1 MTIIRRMLLLC
12 LFAALLCSA
21 AFTETAIIDLEN
33 TENSENFLGF
43 CKLPDG
49 RVLFAGFREGS
60 YPGEGGDED
69 SKARLLCLNT
79 DMTVSWEYLDKTND
93 GFTDVAV
100 TKDNTIAAL
109 YDGGVRFFT
118 LDGEPLDKRLYLQP
132 TLGFYDVTPLGVM
145 ACHRTGDNELANYLE
160 LLDWNGSV
168 LFRVD
173 EPESMWVG
181 SGPIEEE
188 DSLVLF
194 GQAAGEPTEAPAKVV
209 KIDSKGSKV
218 WETLLPFLSEE
229 REQTGIT
236 AGTKTSDGGYLGILW
251 DCVAVP
257 GKETMESHYT
267 LVKFDAEGNV
277 AWSRTPDYD
286 TWLAVEY
293 NGKYVIQGWDY
304 DHEANQGIYVY
315 QWYDTEGND
324 LGKTEYRLREEDL
337 PNHVDRDNWDASVEN
352 LIPMEKGLWQRFV
365 FWELDDD
372 EVAPASFAQD
382 TVLAP
387 VPEL

>member
-1 MTIIRRMLLLC
+1 MKTIRRMLLLC
-12 LFAALLCSA
+12 LCAALLCSA
-21 AFTETAIIDLEN
+21 AFAETAIIDLEN
-33 TENSENFLGF
+33 TENSENFRGF

-49 RVLFAGFREGS
+49 RMLFAGFQENAD
-60 YPGEGGDED
+60 GGVG
-69 SKARLLCLNT
+69 RLLCLNT

-93 GFTDVAV
+93 GFTDVTV

-109 YDGGVRFFT
+109 YEKGVRFFT
-118 LDGEPLDKRLYLQP
+118 PEGELLDKTLYLQP
-132 TLGFYDVTPLGVM
+132 ALGFYDVTPLGVM

-160 LLDWNGSV
+160 LLDWDGSV

-181 SGPIEEE
+181 SPPIEEE

-194 GQAAGEPTEAPAKVV
+194 GQAAGKPTEAPARVV

-229 REQTGIT
+229 RTMTGVA

-251 DCVAVP
+251 DDNVASDSV
-257 GKETMESHYT
+257 KRA

-277 AWSRTPDYD
+277 AWSKTPEYD
-286 TWLAVEY
+286 FWMAEEY
-293 NGKYVIQGWDY
+293 NGKYLVQGWYYDY
-304 DHEANQGIYVY
+304 GINKYVARY

-324 LGKTEYRLREEDL
+324 LGTTEYRFPEEKL
-337 PNHVDRDNWDASVEN
+337 PRHVDRDNWNPSVEN
-352 LIPMEKGLWQRFV
+352 LIPMEKGLWQRIV
-365 FWELDDD
+365 IWESEDPED
-372 EVAPASFAQD
+372 EGAAWFAQD
-382 TVLAP
+382 NVLAP